1 MSKRNRVQT
10 LLDEEELAYDIAAH
24 AEAWTA
30 RGVAAASHVPAR
42 EVAKA
47 VVVRDGG
54 GRYLMAVVPA
64 SCRLDLD
71 ALARASCRRGLT
83 LATEDEVSRLF
94 PDCEAGAVPPF
105 GNLYD
110 IPTFLD
116 ACVCDVPEVFF
127 SAGSRR
133 KALAMRLHDYL
144 WAARPMLGS
153 FCVQLGTARDGPKAS
168 AARPVGAAVTGP

>member
-1 MSKRNRVQT
+1 MSKHCRVQT
-10 LLDEEELAYDIAAH
+10 LLDEEELEYDIASH
-24 AEAWTA
+24 VEAWTA

-47 VVVRDGG
+47 VVVRDGA

-71 ALARASCRRGLT
+71 ALARASCHRGLT
-83 LATEDEVSRLF
+83 LATEDEVGRLF
-94 PDCEAGAVPPF
+94 PDCEPGAVPPF

-116 ACVCDVPEVFF
+116 ACVCDVPELFF
-127 SAGSRR
+127 SAGNRR
-133 KALAMRLHDYL
+133 EVLAMRLPDYL

-153 FCVQLGTARDGPKAS
+153 FCLHAATARDSPKAL
-168 AARPVGAAVTGP
+168 AARPVRAAVTQP

>member
-1 MSKRNRVQT
+1 MSTDNRVMT
-10 LLDEEELAYDIAAH
+10 LLDEEQLDYDTMRH
-24 AEAWTA
+24 AEACTA

-47 VVVRDGG
+47 VLVRDGG

-64 SCRLDLD
+64 SCRLDLE
-71 ALARASCRRGLT
+71 ALARASCHRALA
-83 LATEDEVSRLF
+83 LATEDEVARQF
-94 PDCEAGAVPPF
+94 PDCEPGALPPF

-116 ACVCDVPEVFF
+116 VCLCDVPEVLF

-133 KALAMRLHDYL
+133 EVVGMPLADYL
-144 WAARPMLGS
+144 WAARPMLGQ
-153 FCVQLGTARDGPKAS
+153 FCLH
-168 AARPVGAAVTGP
+168 AAAGRQDV